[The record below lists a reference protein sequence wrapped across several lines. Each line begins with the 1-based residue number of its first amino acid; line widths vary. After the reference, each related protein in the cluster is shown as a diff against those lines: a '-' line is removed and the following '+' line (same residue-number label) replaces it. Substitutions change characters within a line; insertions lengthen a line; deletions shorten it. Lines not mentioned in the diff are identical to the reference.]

1 LLPLPASH
9 PASYFAEGQ
18 DPARAKH
25 LRSDTWGKV
34 EVCCGALVRD
44 AVDTLKIPPKN
55 SERNTISYVYIYNI
69 YIYDYEH
76 VDFV

>member
-1 LLPLPASH
+1 
-9 PASYFAEGQ
+9 
-18 DPARAKH
+18 
-25 LRSDTWGKV
+25 V

-44 AVDTLKIPPKN
+44 AVDTLKIHPKN
-55 SERNTISYVYIYNI
+55 SERNTISYVYIYII

>member
-1 LLPLPASH
+1 MLTYLLPLPASH
-9 PASYFAEGQ
+9 PASYFAEGL

-44 AVDTLKIPPKN
+44 AMDTLKIPLKN
-55 SERNTISYVYIYNI
+55 SERNTISYVYIY
-69 YIYDYEH
+69 DYEH
-76 VDFV
+76 IDFV